1 MSLVGSQVFAN
12 QTTPCWVPATGGIVK
27 GNVEITGTL
36 DVDGATTMAA
46 ATVNGTFTTK
56 NAVNLDLGNGNFQVG
71 FNDAAGAVNYARMYA
86 GATNGGNLYLEA
98 AGTISLAKN
107 TAGNSFNT
115 LFTPDVPGGTNDVLS
130 VGGTVVSRA
139 LQSSTYSGTGS
150 IAVLGSDVVVPCPVV
165 KANSK
170 IFLSHKGASVVAPA
184 VVGPCQ
190 NFLSYDPAAT
200 VPDTSFTVNL
210 CDVAGVLVVAVGVPV
225 TFDWLVI
232 N

>member
-12 QTTPCWVPATGGIVK
+12 QATPCWVPATGGIVS
-27 GNVEITGTL
+27 GNVEVTGTL

-46 ATVNGTFTTK
+46 ATVNGSFTTK

-86 GATNGGNLYLEA
+86 GATNGGNLYLET

-139 LQSSTYSGTGS
+139 LQSSTYSGTDS
-150 IAVLGSDVVVPCPVV
+150 IAVLGSSVVVPCPVV

-170 IFLSHKGASVVAPA
+170 IFLSHKGAGVPAPG
-184 VVGPCQ
+184 VGPCQ
-190 NFLSYDPAAT
+190 EFLTYDPAAT

-210 CDVAGVLVVAVGVPV
+210 VNVTGENVVAVVVPV